1 MSPRS
6 GNPNLRG
13 WRNTES
19 QLACW
24 QRRNVSATTVAVL
37 EAASQ
42 IVGGNRALAENLGVS
57 ELLLGKFLT
66 NCRELPD
73 VLLLRAVD
81 IILADRQASAAKG
94 ERVFSAS
101 QSVRTS

>member
-1 MSPRS
+1 M
-6 GNPNLRG
+6 
-13 WRNTES
+13 
-19 QLACW
+19 
-24 QRRNVSATTVAVL
+24 L

-81 IILADRQASAAKG
+81 IILADRHANVATG
-94 ERVFSAS
+94 EGTVSVS
-101 QSVRTS
+101 QSVRAS